1 MTPMS
6 AIFDA
11 TLSVARS
18 GGSRGAT
25 FWPFSY
31 CCIDVLL
38 LLVAR
43 LADVRNDSTRGR
55 GQLRLECKQFKET
68 QRGKGGSVMEGFF
81 VAHGPAVHS
90 TCYVGLVNE
99 P

>member
-1 MTPMS
+1 
-6 AIFDA
+6 
-11 TLSVARS
+11 
-18 GGSRGAT
+18 
-25 FWPFSY
+25 
-31 CCIDVLL
+31 VLL

-90 TCYVGLVNE
+90 M
-99 P
+99 

>member
-18 GGSRGAT
+18 GGGSRGAT
-25 FWPFSY
+25 LWPFS
-31 CCIDVLL
+31 CSCIDVLL

-43 LADVRNDSTRGR
+43 LADFRNDSTRGR

-68 QRGKGGSVMEGFF
+68 QRCDGTKCAREKGVPSWKAFF
-81 VAHGPAVHS
+81 IELTDQPCSG
-90 TCYVGLVNE
+90 
-99 P
+99 